1 MLVLFKWQL
10 IGNVLKM
17 SSWLISYLMLSKSM
31 TKEFVISEIAFS
43 ASYTFL
49 CFYFVNNMGMEGLSF
64 AYFLNYLIYFFIMM
78 FW

>member
-1 MLVLFKWQL
+1 
-10 IGNVLKM
+10 VLKM

-78 FW
+78 FWMSRIIRTKYK